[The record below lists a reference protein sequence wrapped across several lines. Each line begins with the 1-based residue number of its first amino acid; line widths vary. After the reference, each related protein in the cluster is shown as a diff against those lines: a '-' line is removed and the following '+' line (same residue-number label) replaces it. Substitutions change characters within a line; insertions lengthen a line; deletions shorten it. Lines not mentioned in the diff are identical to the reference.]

1 MKHDKLSDAL
11 NEIRDEHIARATH
24 QRKRSYAPWISAVA
38 AVLAVVILA
47 GIFIGNPAFTDDPAI
62 GGDLPTL
69 TDPPASNLPTQAP
82 GIQLQFLAAAPK
94 YPQMSPYPV
103 EYDADAYT
111 AWWTD
116 VRDIHDQPLYY
127 GDNLKD
133 YFSALI
139 PTLLADAGAE
149 NAVCS
154 PVNIY
159 MALAMLAETTGGNSR
174 QQLMELLNADSIE
187 SLRTQAG
194 YVWNAHYWNDGLSTS
209 ILANSLWLE
218 EGYPF
223 RESCV
228 QTLAQKY
235 YASVFQGDLGSEE
248 MDACLQAWL
257 NEQTGGLL
265 QEQVQNA
272 KLSDVSS
279 MALASTLNY
288 QVQWQDKFW
297 DKNNT
302 EGVFHASAGD
312 TDVTFMNQEIVFG
325 TYYWGADFA
334 AISLLLEDNG
344 CMWLI
349 LPDEGKTPGD
359 ILESGNAMTLLSA
372 SPMDYPDQ
380 KRIRINLSVPKFDV
394 CSDMQL
400 QDSLKALGITDIFDG
415 EKADFSPLLSS
426 DDGGY
431 ISIIQHATRVAID
444 EEGVTAAAFTLI
456 LRDGAAMPPE
466 DHIDFI
472 LDRPFLFVIQSND
485 GLPLFSG
492 IVNQP

>member
-1 MKHDKLSDAL
+1 MKYDKLSDAL
-11 NEIRDEHIARATH
+11 NEVRDAYIAGAVH

-47 GIFIGNPAFTDDPAI
+47 GVFIGNPAFTDKPST
-62 GGDLPTL
+62 GGDLPTVA
-69 TDPPASNLPTQAP
+69 DPPVSNIPTQAP

-94 YPQMSPYPV
+94 YPQMSPYPID
-103 EYDADAYT
+103 YDADAYT

-116 VRDIHDQPLYY
+116 VRNLHDQPLRY
-127 GDNLKD
+127 GDNLTN

-139 PTLLADAGAE
+139 PTLLADAGTK

-174 QQLMELLNADSIE
+174 QQLMALLNADSIE
-187 SLRTQAG
+187 HLRTQADH
-194 YVWNAHYWNDGLSTS
+194 VWNAHYWNDGLSTS

-235 YASVFQGDLGSEE
+235 YASVFQGDFGSKEIN
-248 MDACLQAWL
+248 ACLQSWL

-265 QEQVQNA
+265 QEQVQNVE
-272 KLSDVSS
+272 LSALSS

-297 DKNNT
+297 DRNNT
-302 EGVFHASAGD
+302 QGIFHAPAGD
-312 TDVTFMNQEIVFG
+312 TDVTFMNNSIMYG

-334 AISLLLEDNG
+334 AMSLPLEDG
-344 CMWLI
+344 SRMWLI
-349 LPDEGKTPGD
+349 LPDEGKTPAD
-359 ILESGNAMTLLSA
+359 LLKSGNAMALLSGSA
-372 SPMDYPDQ
+372 MDYPDQ
-380 KRIRINLSVPKFDV
+380 KRVRINLSLPKFDI
-394 CSDMQL
+394 CADMQL
-400 QDSLKALGITDIFDG
+400 QDALKTLGITDIFDS
-415 EKADFSPLLSS
+415 EKADFSPLISS

-431 ISIIQHATRVAID
+431 ISAIAHSVRVAVD

-456 LRDGAAMPPE
+456 QRAGAAMPPE
-466 DHIDFI
+466 DEIDFI

-485 GLPLFSG
+485 RLPLFSG